1 MPLLTDLKVF
11 DTLIQGAT
19 IEALTQMV
27 NAFNAASNGAIVLS
41 TEGFDGAYIRES
53 FFSSLHS
60 AQRRVDLNATHT
72 TASPTSL
79 TQDEEVGV
87 KVVGG
92 FGPIEFNPIDLDFIG
107 KSEDEAIAAISNNLA
122 EAILKDKLNSAIRA
136 AVAAI
141 GNQADATYDAYAL
154 GSSPVEKVTYAN
166 INNAH
171 AKFGDMS
178 SNIVC
183 NVMNG
188 ATYHKLIGDNLS
200 NSNRLFTASGVT
212 IVDILGKAT
221 VVTDA
226 DALTVDSPAKYN
238 VLGLTRGGALVY
250 SQPSSLVVNTERSN
264 GDTVIKT
271 SMQAD
276 YNFGLRL
283 KGYKWDIANGGQTP
297 SDAEV
302 ATGSNWDLAATSI
315 KSTAGVLLVAGQ

>member
-53 FFSSLHS
+53 FFTSLHS

-72 TASPTSL
+72 SASATSL
-79 TQDEEVGV
+79 TQNEEVGV
-87 KVVGG
+87 KIAGG
-92 FGPIEFNPIDLDFIG
+92 FGPIEFNPIDIDFIG

-154 GSSPVEKVTYAN
+154 SPVGTVTYAN

-178 SNIVC
+178 ANIVC

-226 DALTVDSPAKYN
+226 DALTVASPAKYN
-238 VLGLTRGGALVY
+238 VLGLVRGGALVY
-250 SQPSSLVVNTERSN
+250 SSPSSLVVNTERSN
-264 GDTVIKT
+264 GQTVIKT

-276 YNFGLRL
+276 YTFGLRL